1 MGNRDFNSQMPFD
14 FRMKVGTAR
23 DGCGMEAGE
32 ARRDYGKEGE
42 VLKRETSARSR
53 EAGDRQREANLT
65 LGGRVDEGGEEIR

>member
-1 MGNRDFNSQMPFD
+1 MKNYDFNSQMPFD

-23 DGCGMEAGE
+23 DGCGMEAVE

-65 LGGRVDEGGEEIR
+65 LGGRVDEGGERIR